1 MDYKNLIDPL
11 MTKFLQGKLTFAERK
26 QLYDL
31 LVDDANEQI
40 FKEFLLSHISE
51 FTGELPYYNK
61 AVDFDCI
68 YENILTTIDRE
79 VPEKKS
85 AYKKILIFVSSA
97 AAIFI
102 CAFLLGRFWSGDMD
116 KTVKQAI
123 SQTYTELKAPYGSRS
138 EVKLP
143 DGTIVKLN
151 AGSTL
156 KYGSNY
162 NLENRDISM
171 TGEAYFKV
179 AKNAE
184 MPLIVNA
191 GTISV
196 KAIGTEFNI
205 KAYEDEGTIEATLIE
220 GKVEISSDAAEMK
233 KPIDLVPNQKAI
245 FFKGE
250 ESYLLED
257 VNNKPVQPQ
266 PVRATLDKILISP
279 NTDIQQIVA
288 WTEGKMILRGESL
301 EDLCAVLERKYD
313 VKFVYWN
320 EEIKRCKF
328 TGVLLDETLE
338 QVLSVIKMTAPIEFT
353 LEGKTVFL
361 ASDAKKLEDFLK
373 HMK

>member
-1 MDYKNLIDPL
+1 
-11 MTKFLQGKLTFAERK
+11 
-26 QLYDL
+26 
-31 LVDDANEQI
+31 
-40 FKEFLLSHISE
+40 
-51 FTGELPYYNK
+51 
-61 AVDFDCI
+61 
-68 YENILTTIDRE
+68 
-79 VPEKKS
+79 
-85 AYKKILIFVSSA
+85 
-97 AAIFI
+97 
-102 CAFLLGRFWSGDMD
+102 
-116 KTVKQAI
+116 
-123 SQTYTELKAPYGSRS
+123 
-138 EVKLP
+138 
-143 DGTIVKLN
+143 
-151 AGSTL
+151 
-156 KYGSNY
+156 
-162 NLENRDISM
+162 
-171 TGEAYFKV
+171 
-179 AKNAE
+179 
-184 MPLIVNA
+184 
-191 GTISV
+191 
-196 KAIGTEFNI
+196 
-205 KAYEDEGTIEATLIE
+205 
-220 GKVEISSDAAEMK
+220 MK